1 MPPIASLR
9 TRIPAALLSGLEE
22 EGSTPMPTEGM
33 RGIAAICE
41 QAGTVFGALA
51 RAAVSGGLGAVV
63 AGNNAS
69 VPPPSQRI
77 SDMNN
82 SGLASL
88 GTLGALASAGS
99 RTGSASGAAEEA
111 ENPAESSEES
121 AEAEAPGVE
130 ESSDVS
136 STEDA
141 SEAPIAAEEAD
152 SPAEAAPVGTESEGA
167 SEVEEAPR
175 RRRRAHREDAPRP
188 EPAVVE
194 AAEPEVEAEPV
205 EDPALAE
212 AHLPPPE
219 RDPFALPEISADDPV
234 LREWL
239 TAGAGDAPV
248 EGGSHAVDP
257 SLDPS
262 VLP

>member
-9 TRIPAALLSGLEE
+9 TRIPAALLAGFEE
-22 EGSTPMPTEGM
+22 ERSTPMPTEGM
-33 RGIAAICE
+33 RGITAICE

-88 GTLGALASAGS
+88 GTLGALAS
-99 RTGSASGAAEEA
+99 SASGTRGTAGAAEET
-111 ENPAESSEES
+111 EHP
-121 AEAEAPGVE
+121 AEAPGE
-130 ESSDVS
+130 GEPEASDVEAAS
-136 STEDA
+136 DETSTEDA
-141 SEAPIAAEEAD
+141 PEAAEEVE
-152 SPAEAAPVGTESEGA
+152 SSAEAAPVETESEGA

-175 RRRRAHREDAPRP
+175 RRHRARREDAPRS

-194 AAEPEVEAEPV
+194 AVEPEVAPEPV
-205 EDPALAE
+205 EEPSLAE

-219 RDPFALPEISADDPV
+219 RDPFA
-234 LREWL
+234 
-239 TAGAGDAPV
+239 
-248 EGGSHAVDP
+248 
-257 SLDPS
+257 
-262 VLP
+262 